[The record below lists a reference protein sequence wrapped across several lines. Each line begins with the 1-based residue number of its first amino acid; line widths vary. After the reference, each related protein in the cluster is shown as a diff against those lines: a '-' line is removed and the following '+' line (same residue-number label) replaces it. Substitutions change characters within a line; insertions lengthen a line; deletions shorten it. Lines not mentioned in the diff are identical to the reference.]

1 MTEAL
6 AMAVSER
13 LRSNESA
20 HSDARQQELASPR
33 VLRFGGRKRYTV
45 VSAGEA

>member
-20 HSDARQQELASPR
+20 HSDARQQETASPR
-33 VLRFGGRKRYTV
+33 VLRSGGLQR
-45 VSAGEA
+45 